1 MSHEIAVDCGGLRSH
16 AQQVEEVARGLD
28 DPINAIG
35 FMTIGSDAY
44 GLMCGFAAL
53 PTVAMG
59 AGAGASLVATREL
72 LLRTAGVVR
81 AIAEDF
87 ERREAE
93 NCAEIR
99 ELESRLDGTVYV

>member
-1 MSHEIAVDCGGLRSH
+1 VSHQITVDCGGLRSH
-16 AQQVEEVARGLD
+16 AQRVEDVARGLD

-59 AGAGASLVATREL
+59 VGAGASLVATREL
-72 LLRTAGVVR
+72 LRRAAGIVR

-87 ERREAE
+87 EQREAE
-93 NCAEIR
+93 NCADIR